1 MNADVRNFHLGF
13 TGKTP
18 TINKQLELHYRTFL
32 LITAVDKYKSI
43 ITTTVT
49 VRNLEIVSDKF

>member
-1 MNADVRNFHLGF
+1 VRNFHLGF

-18 TINKQLELHYRTFL
+18 TINKHLELHYKTSLR
-32 LITAVDKYKSI
+32 IVAVYKYKSI